1 MGEVAGVALA
11 GGESARMGR
20 DKAAAPVGGKP
31 MGEWVAEALRSV
43 FDRTAAV
50 GRKDSLAG
58 LPAIPDAPGGGR
70 GPLRGVVTA
79 LRLFACPVV
88 AVAVDQPL
96 VRPETLR
103 RLAAAASDAG
113 TAVCVDVKPQVTC
126 AAYSPEC
133 LPEAERILAEGGS
146 LQNLLRVIPWR
157 RLEKETWSRW
167 GEDGRSWFSM
177 DDEEAI
183 ITAENR
189 FRLDLRRRPE
199 PL

>member
-43 FDRTAAV
+43 FERTAAV
-50 GRKDSLAG
+50 GRTGSLAG
-58 LPAIPDAPGGGR
+58 LQAIPDAPSGGR

-79 LRLFACPVV
+79 LRLFESPVV

-103 RLAAAASDAG
+103 RLAEAAAEAG
-113 TAVCVDVKPQVTC
+113 TAVCVDQKPQVTC
-126 AAYSPEC
+126 AAYSPDC

-146 LQNLLRVIPWR
+146 LQNLLRTVPWR
-157 RLEKETWSRW
+157 RVEEETWSKW

-189 FRLDLRRRPE
+189 FRLNLRDHPN
-199 PL
+199 PS

>member
-20 DKAAAPVGGKP
+20 DKATARVGGKP
-31 MGEWVAEALRSV
+31 MAEWVAEALRSV

-58 LPAIPDAPGGGR
+58 LEAIPDAPAGGR

-79 LRLFACPVV
+79 LRLLDCPVV

-103 RLAAAASDAG
+103 RLAEAASAG
-113 TAVCVDVKPQVTC
+113 TAVCVDIKPQVTC
-126 AAYSPEC
+126 AAYSPDC

-146 LQNLLRVIPWR
+146 LQNLLRAVPWK

-199 PL
+199 PA

>member
-20 DKAAAPVGGKP
+20 DKAAARVGGKP
-31 MGEWVAEALRSV
+31 MAEWVAEALRSV

-58 LPAIPDAPGGGR
+58 LEAIPDAPAGGR

-79 LRLFACPVV
+79 LRLLDCPVV

-103 RLAAAASDAG
+103 RLAEAAADAG

-126 AAYSPEC
+126 AAYSPDC

-146 LQNLLRVIPWR
+146 LQNLLRAVPWR